1 MNQNDVPLGKLA
13 DAPAASAI
21 GAMQDPTKPPR
32 PPVDK
37 RLTGRRMLTVALL
50 LPLFMLL
57 VMPLLMTGMT
67 SDVEPRDMKVA
78 VIGSG
83 QETNDLADSLEE
95 QSAGGFEVS
104 VVADADEASDQVRE
118 QEIRAAYDPSDVS
131 LRLAGASGRQ
141 VTGAVTQLFDSVAQ
155 QDGQQ
160 LSTEDLLPLEDEDPA
175 GSASIYLALGVIL
188 GGFMSGIILSLMPTG
203 STVRL
208 VLGLVMPAVF
218 ATGMIVYGWAVFGIF
233 SGVAIVP
240 WLMMYL
246 LSLTALSVTSGLM
259 LALGPVALPI
269 AILLIPM
276 IGMSSSGVS
285 APLDMVGG
293 FYGAMHTWVFSAQGI
308 GAVRDA
314 LYFEDTSLMV
324 PTLVMLG
331 WLVAGIGLAALGTVR
346 QKRRHLFAQLSAR
359 EETTT
364 ALAAG
369 AAAV

>member
-1 MNQNDVPLGKLA
+1 MSENNAPLGKLA

-21 GAMQDPTKPPR
+21 GAMQDPTKPPS

-57 VMPLLMTGMT
+57 VMP
-67 SDVEPRDMKVA
+67 
-78 VIGSG
+78 
-83 QETNDLADSLEE
+83 
-95 QSAGGFEVS
+95 
-104 VVADADEASDQVRE
+104 
-118 QEIRAAYDPSDVS
+118 
-131 LRLAGASGRQ
+131 
-141 VTGAVTQLFDSVAQ
+141 
-155 QDGQQ
+155 
-160 LSTEDLLPLEDEDPA
+160 
-175 GSASIYLALGVIL
+175 
-188 GGFMSGIILSLMPTG
+188 
-203 STVRL
+203 
-208 VLGLVMPAVF
+208 AVF

-233 SGVAIVP
+233 SGIAIMP

-276 IGMSSSGVS
+276 LGMSSSGVS
-285 APLDMVGG
+285 APLDVVGG
-293 FYGAMHTWVFSAQGI
+293 FYGAMHTWEFSAQGI

-314 LYFEDTSLMV
+314 LYFEDTSLLV
-324 PTLVMLG
+324 PVLVMLG
-331 WLVAGIGLAALGTVR
+331 WLVVGAALAAAGTVR
-346 QKRRHLFAQLSAR
+346 QKRRHLFAQLSAQ
-359 EETTT
+359 EETST